1 MNFRALLRHTWRPA
15 LVVAAFGFAA
25 WYQHEIFD
33 QLRLGAWRQLQLVL
47 PYVIQIGVWMS
58 LAYLITR
65 ILDVTLWDQLALR
78 WPVPKLLRDVTKLVI
93 FGLAISGVVSV
104 VFDQPIG
111 AFWAASGAVG
121 IVVGLALRNVIVD
134 IFMGLAINFDR
145 PFEIGDYVSFID
157 KSETM
162 EGRVVELGWRTTRL
176 INGSEK
182 LLILPNGR
190 LGSLTILNFS
200 RPSPVGEMA
209 CFVSLE
215 AGVPPERALRLL
227 TAGVM
232 SVVGRTSVLPS
243 PPPRVRVMGMTGSNV
258 DYKIVYSFD
267 PREGGPGKTR
277 SAILQAVL
285 KQLHF
290 AGLQYAIVPSLLQ
303 NPRKHPANES
313 REELAAL
320 LGRTELF
327 RDFDD
332 TARLHLADG
341 IRPRRLPAGAVVIR
355 AGDSQASMFVV
366 AEGFLRVT
374 IPAPEGDGE
383 LEVGSL
389 DGGSFF
395 GEMSALTGAPRTAT
409 VTAVTDVLLLELQA
423 ELFGSLIDTRPEVVE
438 LLGVAIAERQ
448 STNSALLAQAGTAAV
463 EVASRGLVQDVIDRI
478 VRFFRAKPV
487 SGA

>member
-25 WYQHEIFD
+25 WYQHELFD
-33 QLRLGAWRQLQLVL
+33 QMRLGAWRQFQLVI

-58 LAYLITR
+58 AAYLITR

-78 WPVPKLLRDVTKLVI
+78 WPVPKLLRDVTKLLV
-93 FGLAISGVVSV
+93 FGLAISGVLSV
-104 VFDQPIG
+104 VFHQPVG
-111 AFWAASGAVG
+111 ALWAASGAVG

-134 IFMGLAINFDR
+134 VFMGLALNFDR
-145 PFEIGDYVSFID
+145 PFEIGDYVSIID

-176 INGSEK
+176 INDGEK
-182 LLILPNGR
+182 LLIVPNGR
-190 LGSLTILNFS
+190 LGNLTIVNYS
-200 RPSPVGEMA
+200 RPTPVGDMSYVVA
-209 CFVSLE
+209 MDV
-215 AGVPPERALRLL
+215 AVPPDRALRLL

-232 SVVGRTSVLPS
+232 SVVGRSSVLPT
-243 PPPRVRVMGMTGSNV
+243 PTPRVRVRGLNGGSV
-258 DYKIVYSFD
+258 EYKILYSFD
-267 PREGGPGKTR
+267 PRHGGPGKTR
-277 SAILQAVL
+277 SDILQAVL

-290 AGLQYAIVPSLLQ
+290 AGLPRALVPALFQ
-303 NPRKHPANES
+303 DRTYPANES
-313 REELAAL
+313 RDELAAL
-320 LGRTELF
+320 VGRTALF
-327 RDFDD
+327 RGFDES
-332 TARLHLADG
+332 ARLHLADG
-341 IRPRRLPAGAVVIR
+341 MRPHRLPAGAVVIR
-355 AGDSQASMFVV
+355 AGDTQTSMFVV

-374 IPAPEGDGE
+374 IPAPEGDGQ

-409 VTAVTDVLLLELQA
+409 VTAVTDVLLLELQT
-423 ELFGSLIDTRPEVVE
+423 ELFASLIDTRPEVVE

-448 STNSALLAQAGTAAV
+448 SKNSALLAQAGTAVV

-487 SGA
+487 SRV